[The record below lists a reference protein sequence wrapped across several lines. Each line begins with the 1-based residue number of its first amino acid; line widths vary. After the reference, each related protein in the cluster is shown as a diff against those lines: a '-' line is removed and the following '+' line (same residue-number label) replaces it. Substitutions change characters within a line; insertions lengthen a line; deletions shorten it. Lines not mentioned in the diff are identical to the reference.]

1 MSGSAQKHHHEW
13 GTYCIIVNI
22 LAVLTVF
29 AWLLLKDYARILNNW
44 PARPWQAVSDL

>member
-13 GTYCIIVNI
+13 GTYFLIVNI

-29 AWLLLKDYARILNNW
+29 ALMLLKDCARILTHW
-44 PARPWQAVSDL
+44 PAGPW